1 MTIAVEQIA
10 RELTVSP
17 DELQRCSLG
26 AYVEREQR
34 LARLDIADLQDRYGV
49 RTAVELAASIEQGR
63 VASHPAWEELIEWE
77 QLDAYLDRLAQWQ
90 AELR

>member
-17 DELQRCSLG
+17 DELQRRSLS

-49 RTAVELAASIEQGR
+49 RTAAELASSIEQGT

-77 QLDAYLDRLAQWQ
+77 RLEDYLVRLAKWQ
-90 AELR
+90 AELG